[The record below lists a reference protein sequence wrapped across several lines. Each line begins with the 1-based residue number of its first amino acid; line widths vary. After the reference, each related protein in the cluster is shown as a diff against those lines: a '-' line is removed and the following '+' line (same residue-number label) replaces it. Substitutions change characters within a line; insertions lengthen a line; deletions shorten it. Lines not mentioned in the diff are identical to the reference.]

1 MTSVDKGQVIQWLA
15 GGDET
20 STNLVDIP
28 WKVRDLDK
36 FLVLESDKVPFSL
49 FLSFEE
55 KTVKIFFRTGIETA
69 VLETQPRLAIYRTL
83 LLLNRQIDLVKFMLD
98 GMNEEVVSRVD
109 LELEGLTKAELNE
122 GLNTLL
128 SSIYLM
134 IRALKL
140 EEQFQAEVT
149 QRMVMMVQDM
159 INQGKSRDDIE
170 NYLVAKV
177 GLSKEDAEILLNR
190 LIGQSASKDQSGM
203 YA

>member
-69 VLETQPRLAIYRTL
+69 VLENQPRLAIYRTL

-177 GLSKEDAEILLNR
+177 GLNKEDAEILLNK
-190 LIGQSASKDQSGM
+190 LIGQTESKNQSGM

>member
-49 FLSFEE
+49 FLSFED

-69 VLETQPRLAIYRTL
+69 VLENQPRLAIYRTL

-177 GLSKEDAEILLNR
+177 GLNKEDAEILLNK
-190 LIGQSASKDQSGM
+190 LIGQSASKDHSGM

>member
-55 KTVKIFFRTGIETA
+55 KTVKIFFQTGIETA
-69 VLETQPRLAIYRTL
+69 VLENQPRLAIYRTL

-177 GLSKEDAEILLNR
+177 GLNKEDAEILLNK
-190 LIGQSASKDQSGM
+190 LIGQTESKNQSGM

>member
-36 FLVLESDKVPFSL
+36 LLVLESDKVPFSL

-69 VLETQPRLAIYRTL
+69 VLENQPRLAIYRTL

-177 GLSKEDAEILLNR
+177 GLNKEDAEILLNR

>member
-1 MTSVDKGQVIQWLA
+1 MTIVDKGQVIQWLA
-15 GGDET
+15 SGDET

-55 KTVKIFFRTGIETA
+55 KIVKIFFRTGIETA
-69 VLETQPRLAIYRTL
+69 VLENQPRLAIYRTL

-109 LELEGLTKAELNE
+109 LELEGLSKVELNE

-140 EEQFQAEVT
+140 EEQFQAEIT

-159 INQGKSRDDIE
+159 VSQGKSRDDIE

-177 GLSKEDAEILLNR
+177 GLSKEDAEILLNK
-190 LIGQSASKDQSGM
+190 LIGQTDNKNQSGM

>member
-36 FLVLESDKVPFSL
+36 ILVLESDKVPFSL

-55 KTVKIFFRTGIETA
+55 KIVKIFFRTGIETA
-69 VLETQPRLAIYRTL
+69 VLENQPRLAIYRTL

-98 GMNEEVVSRVD
+98 GMNEEIVSRVD
-109 LELEGLTKAELNE
+109 LELEGLSKAELNE

-140 EEQFQAEVT
+140 EEQFQSEVT

-177 GLSKEDAEILLNR
+177 GLNKEDAEILLNK
-190 LIGQSASKDQSGM
+190 LIGQTESKNQSGL

>member
-28 WKVRDLDK
+28 WKVRDLDN

-55 KTVKIFFRTGIETA
+55 KIVKIFFRTGIETA
-69 VLETQPRLAIYRTL
+69 VLENQPRLAIYRTL

-98 GMNEEVVSRVD
+98 GMNEEIVSRVD
-109 LELEGLTKAELNE
+109 LELEGLSKAELNE

-140 EEQFQAEVT
+140 EEQFQSEVT

-177 GLSKEDAEILLNR
+177 GLNKEDAEILLNR
-190 LIGQSASKDQSGM
+190 LIGQTGSKDQSGM

>member
-1 MTSVDKGQVIQWLA
+1 MTTVDKGQVIKWLA

-55 KTVKIFFRTGIETA
+55 KIVKIFFRTGIETA
-69 VLETQPRLAIYRTL
+69 VLENQPRLAIYRTL

-109 LELEGLTKAELNE
+109 LELEGLSKMELNE

-177 GLSKEDAEILLNR
+177 GLNKEDAEILLNK
-190 LIGQSASKDQSGM
+190 LIGQTESKNQSGM

>member
-36 FLVLESDKVPFSL
+36 LLVLESDKVPFSL

-69 VLETQPRLAIYRTL
+69 VLENQPRLAIYRTL

-177 GLSKEDAEILLNR
+177 GLNKEDAEILLNK
-190 LIGQSASKDQSGM
+190 LIGQSASKDHSGM

>member
-69 VLETQPRLAIYRTL
+69 VLENQPRLAIYRTL

-109 LELEGLTKAELNE
+109 LELEGLSKAELNE

-140 EEQFQAEVT
+140 EEQFQSEVT

-177 GLSKEDAEILLNR
+177 GLNKEDAEILLNK
-190 LIGQSASKDQSGM
+190 LIGQTEGKSQSGM

>member
-36 FLVLESDKVPFSL
+36 LLVLESDKVPFSL

-69 VLETQPRLAIYRTL
+69 VLENQPRLAIYRTL

-190 LIGQSASKDQSGM
+190 LIGQSASKDHSGM

>member
-36 FLVLESDKVPFSL
+36 LLVLESDKVPFSL

-69 VLETQPRLAIYRTL
+69 VLENQPRLAIYRTL

>member
-69 VLETQPRLAIYRTL
+69 VLENQPRLAIYRTL

-190 LIGQSASKDQSGM
+190 LIGQSGSKDHSGM

>member
-69 VLETQPRLAIYRTL
+69 VLENQPRLAIYRTL

-177 GLSKEDAEILLNR
+177 GLNKEDAEILLNR
-190 LIGQSASKDQSGM
+190 LIGQSASKDHSGM

>member
-69 VLETQPRLAIYRTL
+69 VLENQPRLAIYRTL

-190 LIGQSASKDQSGM
+190 LIGQSASKDHSGM

>member
-69 VLETQPRLAIYRTL
+69 VLENQPRLAIYRTL

-149 QRMVMMVQDM
+149 QRMVMMGQDM

-177 GLSKEDAEILLNR
+177 GLNKEDAEILLNK
-190 LIGQSASKDQSGM
+190 LIGQTESKNQSGM

>member
-36 FLVLESDKVPFSL
+36 LLVLESDKVPFSL

-69 VLETQPRLAIYRTL
+69 VLENQPRLAIYRTL

-109 LELEGLTKAELNE
+109 LELESLTKAELNE

-177 GLSKEDAEILLNR
+177 GLSKEDAEILLNK
-190 LIGQSASKDQSGM
+190 LIGQSASKDHSGM

>member
-69 VLETQPRLAIYRTL
+69 VLENQPRLAIYRTL

-159 INQGKSRDDIE
+159 INQGKRNTMI
-170 NYLVAKV
+170 
-177 GLSKEDAEILLNR
+177 
-190 LIGQSASKDQSGM
+190 SGEKLCT
-203 YA
+203 

>member
-36 FLVLESDKVPFSL
+36 LLVLESDKVPFSL

-69 VLETQPRLAIYRTL
+69 VLENQPRLAIYRTL

-177 GLSKEDAEILLNR
+177 GLSKEDAEILLNK
-190 LIGQSASKDQSGM
+190 LIGQSASKDHSGM

>member
-69 VLETQPRLAIYRTL
+69 VLENQPRLAIYRTL

-177 GLSKEDAEILLNR
+177 GLNKEDAEILLNK
-190 LIGQSASKDQSGM
+190 LIGQSASKDHSGM

>member
-28 WKVRDLDK
+28 WKVRNLDK

-69 VLETQPRLAIYRTL
+69 VLENQPRLAIYRTL

-177 GLSKEDAEILLNR
+177 GLSKEDAEILLNK
-190 LIGQSASKDQSGM
+190 LIGQSASKDHSGM

>member
-55 KTVKIFFRTGIETA
+55 KIVKIFFRTGIETA
-69 VLETQPRLAIYRTL
+69 VLENQPRLAIYRTL

-109 LELEGLTKAELNE
+109 LELEGLSKMELNE

-159 INQGKSRDDIE
+159 VNQGKSRDDIE

-177 GLSKEDAEILLNR
+177 GLSKEDAEILLNK
-190 LIGQSASKDQSGM
+190 LIGQTESKNQSGM

>member
-69 VLETQPRLAIYRTL
+69 VLENQPRLAIYRTL

>member
-69 VLETQPRLAIYRTL
+69 VLENQPRLAIYRTL

-128 SSIYLM
+128 SSIYMM

-177 GLSKEDAEILLNR
+177 GLNKEDAEILLNK
-190 LIGQSASKDQSGM
+190 LIGQTESKNQSGM

>member
-28 WKVRDLDK
+28 WKVRDLDN

-55 KTVKIFFRTGIETA
+55 KIVKIFFRTGIETA
-69 VLETQPRLAIYRTL
+69 VLENQPRLAIYRTL

-98 GMNEEVVSRVD
+98 GMNEEIVSRVD
-109 LELEGLTKAELNE
+109 LELEGLSKAELNE

-140 EEQFQAEVT
+140 EEQFQSEVT

-177 GLSKEDAEILLNR
+177 GLNKEDAEILLNK
-190 LIGQSASKDQSGM
+190 LIGQTESKNQSGL

>member
-69 VLETQPRLAIYRTL
+69 VLENQPRLAIYRTL

-177 GLSKEDAEILLNR
+177 GLNKEDAEILLNR
-190 LIGQSASKDQSGM
+190 LIGQSGSKDHSGM